1 MAKRQFKHRYMITR
15 TLSTTSADITYFDQ
29 TARENKQMRVSVS
42 GRYTG
47 QQFMKKAAEI
57 CGGMVLMVE
66 NMETETKLYAISV
79 DDFLAHAVEVK

>member
-15 TLSTTSADITYFDQ
+15 TLSITSADITYFDQ
-29 TARENKQMRVSVS
+29 TARENKQMRVSVNA
-42 GRYTG
+42 RYTE

-79 DDFLAHAVEVK
+79 DDFLAHAVEVN